1 MTTEQK
7 ISGDTDTA
15 LFSPPPADR
24 QIGAFFV
31 AQGLCDATAITHAL
45 EQQRNAGGRLGEIL
59 QALVGIRA
67 LDYYRAQTKY
77 YGLPFVNLI
86 LRKPDA
92 TLQHASER
100 VLYFCCLDFL
110 VFCVFV

>member
-45 EQQRNAGGRLGEIL
+45 ERQRGAGGRLGEIL
-59 QALVGIRA
+59 QAQVGIRA
-67 LDYYRAQTKY
+67 LYYFRALSKY
-77 YGLPFVNLI
+77 YVLPFVNLF

-92 TLQHASER
+92 TLQHTSER
-100 VLYFCCLDFL
+100 VLYTRSDVCCS
-110 VFCVFV
+110 